1 MSITTETPRAIPTGT
16 WGLDPVHSTIGFE
29 VDYMVGA
36 FRGHFND
43 VTAKLEAGDVTT
55 LTGSAAVASVDARD
69 ENLSAHL
76 QSPEFFD
83 AERHPDLRFESND
96 VELDGNRVT
105 VRGEITIKG
114 ITRAVKLEGALASP
128 ITDPYGRERLGLRL
142 ATAVDRTEFGLN
154 WNAPL
159 PSGDP
164 ALSNEVRLSADLYF
178 IREA

>member
-1 MSITTETPRAIPTGT
+1 MSITTETPRAIPTGA
-16 WGLDPVHSTIGFE
+16 WALDPVHSTIGFE

-43 VTAKLEAGDVTT
+43 VTAKLEAADETS
-55 LTGSAAVASVDARD
+55 LTGSARVASVDARD
-69 ENLSAHL
+69 EDLSAHL
-76 QSPEFFD
+76 QSPDFFD
-83 AERHPDLRFESND
+83 AERHPELRFASND
-96 VELDGNRVT
+96 VELDGDRVT

-114 ITRAVKLEGALASP
+114 ITRAVELEGTITSP

-142 ATAVDRTEFGLN
+142 AATLDRTAFDLN

-159 PSGDP
+159 PSGEP